1 MFLLQWKLS
10 RIKITASHYEKLIIL
25 VFEIW
30 LKPFFS
36 FNWAQP
42 WIDIT
47 DSLPVLLP
55 DTAQWR
61 NAASLGQLVDRRAL
75 ERNIMSTLWVENVP
89 LCVRVC
95 VLSLSRHFSRP
106 LAGNVRFSSSGN
118 IVCVCVCGCLCVHVC
133 VFLRDRVLNSEC
145 GAVRAWSSV
154 FACFSLWMWVCMTDV
169 MFEPTQT
176 DKPNQG
182 THTHKH
188 KHAWVCACT

>member
-1 MFLLQWKLS
+1 MFLLQLKLS
-10 RIKITASHYEKLIIL
+10 RIKITASRYEKLIIL

-30 LKPFFS
+30 LKPLFS

-118 IVCVCVCGCLCVHVC
+118 CVCVCVVVFVCMCVYSWETECWIANVAQCVHDLVYLSVSVCGCECVW
-133 VFLRDRVLNSEC
+133 L
-145 GAVRAWSSV
+145 
-154 FACFSLWMWVCMTDV
+154 M
-169 MFEPTQT
+169 
-176 DKPNQG
+176 
-182 THTHKH
+182 
-188 KHAWVCACT
+188 